1 MSVTREIG
9 MSVEEIRR
17 LIIIAQSDEEVYANI
32 ALTDLLIE
40 IMDNHME
47 RHISKYYRK
56 ATVGGLD
63 TDDMR
68 QIFLFACSR
77 AIEQADPFIGNPLL
91 YILQKGKWAITD
103 ELRKGYRRNIR
114 QYCHSCDT
122 ETRLNERGGTPICP
136 KCGESEEGQVERV
149 QVNISDDGTAME
161 FKKDDKMDIEEDV
174 TGDLLIEEFRKRLTG
189 RKADVFDLIYYH
201 GYDRNSCTNY
211 QKEIAEVLGITTS
224 NVNLRLRQI
233 KKEWNTFVEEQSL
246 DI

>member
-1 MSVTREIG
+1 MSVNKKAG
-9 MSVEEIRR
+9 MSLEEIRR
-17 LIIIAQSDEEVYANI
+17 LIIIAQSDEDVYANI

-47 RHISKYYRK
+47 RHISKYYKK

-63 TDDMR
+63 IDDMR
-68 QIFLFACSR
+68 QIFLIACSQ

-91 YILQKGKWAITD
+91 YILQKGKWAIVD

-122 ETRLNERGGTPICP
+122 ETRLNERGGKPVCP
-136 KCGESEEGQVERV
+136 RCGESEEGLVERV
-149 QVNISDDGTAME
+149 QVNFSDDGTTME
-161 FKKDDKMDIEEDV
+161 FKKDDKIDIEESIA
-174 TGDLLIEEFRKRLTG
+174 GDLLVEEFRKRLTG

-211 QKEIAEVLGITTS
+211 QKEIAEILGITTS

-233 KKEWNTFVEEQSL
+233 KKEWEKFVEEQSL

>member
-1 MSVTREIG
+1 MSANRESG

-63 TDDMR
+63 IDDMR
-68 QIFLFACSR
+68 QIFLLACSR

-122 ETRLNERGGTPICP
+122 ETRLNERGGIPICP
-136 KCGESEEGQVERV
+136 KCGESREGLVERV
-149 QVNISDDGTAME
+149 QVNFSDDGAAME
-161 FKKDDKMDIEEDV
+161 FKKDDKVDIEESV
-174 TGDLLIEEFRKRLTG
+174 MGDLLVEEFRKRLTG
-189 RKADVFDLIYYH
+189 RKADVFDLIYYY

-211 QKEIAEVLGITTS
+211 QKEIAEILGITTS

-233 KKEWNTFVEEQSL
+233 KKEWKEFIEKQPLGV
-246 DI
+246 